1 VPEAP
6 ELQVVKEVLGRV
18 LPGQSVVQAHVRR
31 PTVLRVLTPGEF
43 TQDIAGRAFQPVTRH
58 GKSLIF
64 AFSGDRLLVIFP
76 MLTGGL
82 QYCSPTERVLKSTAF
97 VLSLS
102 GGMELRYFDEKQMGM
117 AYYLSPGQA
126 GEVKRMEEQGPDVF
140 DQPLSYEEFLARLKP
155 FRGEIKGVLTRGH
168 VVSGIGNAY
177 ADEVLFEA
185 GIFPFRKRS
194 RLTDEE
200 LRRLHAAIYA
210 VPRAALETLRER
222 MGDQVHLKP
231 RDFLKVHGKG
241 DQPCPRCGGRVTST
255 TANQRLTNYCR
266 HCQPGMLIRN

>member
-1 VPEAP
+1 MPEAP
-6 ELQVVKEVLGRV
+6 ELQVVVEVLGRV
-18 LPGQSVVQAHVRR
+18 LPGQSVVQARVLR
-31 PTVLRVLTPGEF
+31 PTVLRALTAGQFAE
-43 TQDIAGRAFQPVTRH
+43 DIVGRAFQSVSRH
-58 GKSLIF
+58 GKSLTF
-64 AFSGDRLLVIFP
+64 ALSGERLLVIFP

-82 QYCSPTERVLKSTAF
+82 RHCPPSERVLKSTAF

-102 GGMELRYFDEKQMGM
+102 SGMELRYFDERQMGM

-126 GEVKRMEEQGPDVF
+126 GEVRRMEEQGPDVF
-140 DQPLSYEEFLARLKP
+140 DQPLPYEEFLARLKP

-200 LRRLHAAIYA
+200 LGRLHAAVYSA
-210 VPRAALETLRER
+210 PRAALEVLRQR
-222 MGDQVHLKP
+222 MGDQVHLKL

-241 DQPCPRCGGRVTST
+241 AKPCPRCGGRITSI